1 MITLRDII
9 NNIELQDKIIYTV
22 FSLDFEKNVKHLI
35 GYLNKKY
42 KLNLDESEK
51 EKLGA
56 IFYTRIREMM
66 AGGKIIK
73 RERGYVLASMRINF
87 SEIKNEK
94 NIFKWRPIIFWYFND
109 RVIYNPFFILSIWE
123 VD

>member
-35 GYLNKKY
+35 GYINKKY
-42 KLNLDESEK
+42 RLNLDESQK

-56 IFYTRIREMM
+56 IFYSRIREMI
-66 AGGKIIK
+66 ASGKIIK

-94 NIFKWRPIIFWYFND
+94 DIFK
-109 RVIYNPFFILSIWE
+109 
-123 VD
+123 

>member
-1 MITLRDII
+1 MITEEMITFEDII

-35 GYLNKKY
+35 GYVNKKY
-42 KLNLDESEK
+42 RLNLDESEK

-94 NIFKWRPIIFWYFND
+94 NIFK
-109 RVIYNPFFILSIWE
+109 
-123 VD
+123 

>member
-1 MITLRDII
+1 MITEEMITFEDII

-35 GYLNKKY
+35 GYVNKKY
-42 KLNLDESEK
+42 RLNLDESEK

-56 IFYTRIREMM
+56 IFYARIREMM

-73 RERGYVLASMRINF
+73 RERGYVLASIRINF
-87 SEIKNEK
+87 SKIKTEK
-94 NIFKWRPIIFWYFND
+94 D
-109 RVIYNPFFILSIWE
+109 ILSE
-123 VD
+123 SP

>member
-94 NIFKWRPIIFWYFND
+94 NIFK
-109 RVIYNPFFILSIWE
+109 
-123 VD
+123 